1 MKIDFEYIWDEL
13 PSIIAFIIALCFVI
27 YIANGTGEM
36 INNINTIEQVFNISS
51 EQAKI
56 IYNSTSKNKE
66 IIQYD
71 KYKAINKYSGKLYT
85 GNLVEST
92 YKNAYNQDYIE
103 WYETDEYDFEILRM
117 IQFAENL
124 KFN

>member
-1 MKIDFEYIWDEL
+1 MKIDFESIRDEL
-13 PSIIAFIIALCFVI
+13 PLIIALIIALCFVI

-36 INNINTIEQVFNISS
+36 INDINTIEQVFNISN

-56 IYNSTSKNKE
+56 IYNSTSKNSE

-71 KYKAINKYSGKLYT
+71 KYKAINKHTGKLYT
-85 GNLVEST
+85 GNLVESIHP
-92 YKNAYNQDYIE
+92 NAYNRDYIE
-103 WYETDEYDFEILRM
+103 WCETDEYDFEILKI
-117 IQFAENL
+117 IQFAENI